1 MRIEEQER
9 CVHDLEGSL
18 QRAAMETDRK
28 LTIQQQ
34 DYEKKMQVLMRQLAD
49 AESAA
54 AAGDLSSTGGGGSGM
69 VNGDT
74 TSAEKD
80 AK

>member
-1 MRIEEQER
+1 M
-9 CVHDLEGSL
+9 HDLEGSL

-54 AAGDLSSTGGGGSGM
+54 AAGDLSSTGGGGGSGM

>member
-9 CVHDLEGSL
+9 CLHDLEGSL

-34 DYEKKMQVLMRQLAD
+34 DYEKKIQVLMRQLAD
-49 AESAA
+49 SESAMA
-54 AAGDLSSTGGGGSGM
+54 AADSSATGGASGM